1 VNPKAAFSDDFVKF
15 VDADLSAIVSF
26 LSAPGHEPTL
36 VYPEDEGVKNL
47 LVTIV
52 EGDVEED
59 LPVVSPH
66 KRLTLSGS
74 KSYSTTPK
82 WPRTLDHSRPPF
94 FQLFALRT
102 GLLAYFFFAALTAVR
117 AFWVVNTD
125 FFDARLTETR
135 FMLKVPLRL
144 KYTSLWRVGAKPRL
158 SSINHASRIS
168 SR

>member
-1 VNPKAAFSDDFVKF
+1 MNPKAAFSDDFVKF
-15 VDADLSAIVSF
+15 VDADLSAIVRF

-36 VYPEDEGVKNL
+36 VYLEDEGVKNL

-52 EGDVEED
+52 EGDIQKH
-59 LPVVSPH
+59 LPLVCPH
-66 KRLTLSGS
+66 KDSLSRS
-74 KSYSTTPK
+74 KSYSATPK

-102 GLLAYFFFAALTAVR
+102 GLFAYFFFAALTAVR